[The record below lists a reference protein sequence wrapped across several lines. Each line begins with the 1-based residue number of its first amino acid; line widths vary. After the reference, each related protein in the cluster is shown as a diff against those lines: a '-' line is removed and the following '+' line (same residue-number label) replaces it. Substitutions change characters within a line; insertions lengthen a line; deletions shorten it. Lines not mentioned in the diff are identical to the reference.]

1 MERDAV
7 AARQHGER
15 AERRKPP
22 RQGRQALLFPIQ
34 RMGHRLDQAGLPLE
48 RAAEILLEL
57 MQRMQQPQPVA
68 QAVDHDGLLLQHRR
82 GALDKPLDHLGHLI
96 EQALA
101 LVDEEFGGIRRG

>member
-1 MERDAV
+1 
-7 AARQHGER
+7 
-15 AERRKPP
+15 
-22 RQGRQALLFPIQ
+22 
-34 RMGHRLDQAGLPLE
+34 MGHRLDQAGLPLE